1 MNSLAVLS
9 QSFSGAQ
16 LFMGDAL
23 HGPQSSPVLPAIA
36 ALQKGALGGTEFCCI
51 EISRSRY
58 PLVGAE
64 STFC

>member
-1 MNSLAVLS
+1 
-9 QSFSGAQ
+9 
-16 LFMGDAL
+16 MGDAL